1 MAFQT
6 KILLVDDDKDD
17 QVFFLDALTELN
29 PEIDCGIANNGL
41 EAMDH
46 LNRIPPPPSIIFLD
60 LNMPYMN
67 GFECLSAIKLDQKY
81 KDIPVVIITT
91 SNSAL
96 DREKSI
102 EMGANTFMTKPSDF
116 FKLKEN
122 IRKVLENN
130 LS

>member
-1 MAFQT
+1 MAFYT

-17 QVFFLDALTELN
+17 QVFFLDALTEIN
-29 PEIDCGIANNGL
+29 PAIACGIANNGL

-46 LNRIPPPPSIIFLD
+46 LKSIPPPPSIIFLD

-102 EMGANTFMTKPSDF
+102 KMGANTFMTKPSDF